1 MIENNEIFHLKR
13 ELYSDLD
20 AHVLSV
26 VSLDSNHVQNKE
38 IKMDSFFFFLPW
50 FIPDKDLGMRRRN
63 GSHEGFL
70 TLTGS
75 ESVSVQI

>member
-38 IKMDSFFFFLPW
+38 IKMDSFFFFYL
-50 FIPDKDLGMRRRN
+50 DL
-63 GSHEGFL
+63 S
-70 TLTGS
+70 
-75 ESVSVQI
+75 QIKI